1 MDKIKNAAIIILGM
15 GDKCAGE
22 ILKTMTPKEVKRIME
37 AINAIE
43 SVSEQDV
50 IKALN
55 DFFKDSSNNAAL
67 DFASRDNIRNS
78 LASSLGMRGIEG
90 ADGQMAKWIELLK
103 KEPASNIVE
112 FIQDEHPQ
120 IITAV
125 IVVLSKIS
133 SDKASTVTKRLPK
146 AVQSD
151 VIKRMT
157 RIGPIS
163 TFAIDALSGFFE
175 KQFEPTD
182 ERYNVISVDGIE
194 AAANIMSYLDS
205 DTEREIISDI
215 SSTNLEIAEQMQEK
229 MLPFEKLAY
238 LDKKSLQILLKEV
251 STDDLLMA
259 LKGVDEYIKNIF
271 MKSMSTK
278 SADILRD
285 EMESKGPVKLAS
297 VLEAQKRIVNLAKK
311 MNEEE
316 KIILS
321 TKHDPGVIY

>member
-15 GDKCAGE
+15 GDKCAAE
-22 ILKTMTPKEVKRIME
+22 ILKTMTPKEVQRIME
-37 AINAIE
+37 AINAIDN
-43 SVSEQDV
+43 VSEEDV

-55 DFFKDSSNNAAL
+55 FFFKDSSSNAAL
-67 DFASRDNIRNS
+67 DFSSRDNIRNS
-78 LASSLGMRGIEG
+78 MASTLGMRGMEG
-90 ADGQMAKWIELLK
+90 DGQMAKWVELLK
-103 KEPASNIVE
+103 KEPAANIVE

-125 IVVLSKIS
+125 IVVLAKIS

-146 AVQSD
+146 QVQSD

-157 RIGPIS
+157 KIGPIS
-163 TFAIDALSGFFE
+163 TFAIDALSTFFE
-175 KQFEPTD
+175 RQFEKTD

-205 DTEREIISDI
+205 DLEREIISDI
-215 SSTNLEIAEQMQEK
+215 SSTDPQLAELMHEK
-229 MLPFEKLAY
+229 ILPFEKLAY
-238 LDKKSLQILLKEV
+238 LDKKSLQLLMKEV
-251 STDDLLMA
+251 SNDDLLMA

-271 MKSMSTK
+271 MKSMSSK
-278 SADILRD
+278 SADILKD
-285 EMESKGPVKLAS
+285 EMESKGPVKLAG
-297 VLEAQKRIVNLAKK
+297 VLEAQKRIINMAKK
-311 MNEEE
+311 MAEEE